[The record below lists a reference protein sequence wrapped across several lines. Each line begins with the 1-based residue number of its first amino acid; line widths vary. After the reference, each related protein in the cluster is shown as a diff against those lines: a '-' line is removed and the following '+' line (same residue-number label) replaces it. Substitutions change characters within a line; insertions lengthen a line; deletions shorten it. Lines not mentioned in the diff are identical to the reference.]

1 MLLEK
6 SLSFFIHATHM
17 LVSRWKDISCIVSC
31 MIIWLFIIT
40 NYYHCHL
47 AFVLAEQTIEKQRW
61 NELYEFTETT
71 FWASRLSI
79 DASLKVGIFLLFDT
93 PKLYLFQ
100 GETRSVVLL
109 SDPHLR
115 GCLWN
120 DMPFIQK
127 ENLYIWSLSCLSC
140 DFVVKNVSM

>member
-17 LVSRWKDISCIVSC
+17 LVSRWNDI

-47 AFVLAEQTIEKQRW
+47 VAFILAEQIIQKQRW

-79 DASLKVGIFLLFDT
+79 DASLKVGIFLFFDT

-109 SDPHLR
+109 SDPHLP

-127 ENLYIWSLSCLSC
+127 ENLYIWSLSCLSR